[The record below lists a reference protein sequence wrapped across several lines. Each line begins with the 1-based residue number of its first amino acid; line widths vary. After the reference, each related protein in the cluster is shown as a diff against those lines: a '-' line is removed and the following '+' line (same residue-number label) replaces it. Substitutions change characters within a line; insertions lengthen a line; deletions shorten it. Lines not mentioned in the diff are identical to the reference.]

1 MSRDH
6 TLSQTTSS
14 KGSTPSYS
22 KPVTPYKAIMLP
34 PSKAKEA
41 AQKVCAIMSELNS
54 KELEGAKN
62 AFIESLDEEVVEE
75 EQKDF

>member
-1 MSRDH
+1 MSQDH

-22 KPVTPYKAIMLP
+22 KPATPYKAIMLP
-34 PSKAKEA
+34 PSKAKDA
-41 AQKVCAIMSELNS
+41 TRKVHAIMSELNS
-54 KELEGAKN
+54 EGLEGAKN
-62 AFIESLDEEVVEE
+62 AFIESIDEEVVEE